1 MVWPFVPGTW
11 QVIPVRARSLM
22 EEKADAKT
30 SLREAAMRAL
40 ENAYAPYSNFRVGAA
55 LQTRDG
61 TVITGC
67 NMENS
72 AYGLAICA
80 ETLAV
85 ASAVSQGLT
94 EFDEIA
100 IATDDSEPTP
110 PCGACRQVL
119 NEFAPSIKISSYTR
133 DGKEAS
139 WTLDELLPHAFVL
152 HQSRGRT

>member
-1 MVWPFVPGTW
+1 MKN
-11 QVIPVRARSLM
+11 RSGN
-22 EEKADAKT
+22 DA
-30 SLREAAMRAL
+30 SLREAALRAL
-40 ENAYAPYSNFRVGAA
+40 DNAYAPYSSFRVGAA
-55 LQTRDG
+55 LRTRG
-61 TVITGC
+61 GEVVIGC

-100 IATDDSEPTP
+100 IATEDSEPTP

-119 NEFAPSIKISSYTR
+119 NEFAPNIKVSSYTR
-133 DGKEAS
+133 DGKEAV
-139 WTLDELLPHAFVL
+139 WTLEELLPHAFAL
-152 HQSRGRT
+152 NPSRGRV

>member
-1 MVWPFVPGTW
+1 M
-11 QVIPVRARSLM
+11 
-22 EEKADAKT
+22 AKT
-30 SLREAAMRAL
+30 PETKASLREAAMRAL
-40 ENAYAPYSNFRVGAA
+40 DNAYAPYSNFRVGAA
-55 LQTRDG
+55 LRTKDG
-61 TVITGC
+61 RLITGC

-119 NEFAPSIKISSYTR
+119 SEFAPTIRVSSYTR
-133 DGKEAS
+133 NGKEAS

-152 HQSRGRT
+152 NQSRGRM

>member
-1 MVWPFVPGTW
+1 MVRDPA
-11 QVIPVRARSLM
+11 Q
-22 EEKADAKT
+22 KT
-30 SLREAAMRAL
+30 SLREAAIRAL
-40 ENAYAPYSNFRVGAA
+40 ANAYAPYSNFRVGAA
-55 LQTRDG
+55 LRTRSG
-61 TVITGC
+61 AVITGC

-94 EFDEIA
+94 DFDEIA
-100 IATDDSEPTP
+100 IATDDDVPTP

-119 NEFAPSIKISSYTR
+119 NEFAPNIKVSSYTR

-152 HQSRGRT
+152 NPSRGRE

>member
-1 MVWPFVPGTW
+1 M
-11 QVIPVRARSLM
+11 
-22 EEKADAKT
+22 KAKSNTGA

-40 ENAYAPYSNFRVGAA
+40 DNAYAPYSNFRVGAA
-55 LQTRDG
+55 LRTKGGQ
-61 TVITGC
+61 VIAGC

-100 IATDDSEPTP
+100 IATEDSEPTP

-119 NEFAPSIKISSYTR
+119 NEFAPNIKIYSYTR
-133 DGKEAS
+133 DGQEAT

-152 HQSRGRT
+152 HQSRGRM

>member
-1 MVWPFVPGTW
+1 MKGKSRTQP
-11 QVIPVRARSLM
+11 
-22 EEKADAKT
+22 
-30 SLREAAMRAL
+30 SLRDAALSAL

-55 LQTRDG
+55 LRAKGGQL
-61 TVITGC
+61 ITGC

-100 IATDDSEPTP
+100 IATEDSEPTP

-119 NEFAPSIKISSYTR
+119 NEFAPNIRVSSYTR
-133 DGKEAS
+133 DGKEATWS
-139 WTLDELLPHAFVL
+139 LEELLPHPFVL
-152 HQSRGRT
+152 NNSRGRM

>member
-1 MVWPFVPGTW
+1 MKRESKPG
-11 QVIPVRARSLM
+11 A
-22 EEKADAKT
+22 
-30 SLREAAMRAL
+30 SLREAALRAL
-40 ENAYAPYSNFRVGAA
+40 DNAYAPYSSFRVGAA
-55 LQTRDG
+55 LRTRAGD
-61 TVITGC
+61 VIIGC

-100 IATDDSEPTP
+100 IATEDSEPTP

-119 NEFAPSIKISSYTR
+119 NEFAPNIKVSSYTR
-133 DGKEAS
+133 DGKEAV

-152 HQSRGRT
+152 NPSRGRA

>member
-1 MVWPFVPGTW
+1 MKN
-11 QVIPVRARSLM
+11 RSGN
-22 EEKADAKT
+22 DA
-30 SLREAAMRAL
+30 SLREAALRAL
-40 ENAYAPYSNFRVGAA
+40 DNAYAPYSSFRVGAA
-55 LQTRDG
+55 LRTRG
-61 TVITGC
+61 GEVVIGC

-94 EFDEIA
+94 EFDEVA

-119 NEFAPSIKISSYTR
+119 NEFAPNIRISSYTR
-133 DGKEAS
+133 GGKEAS

-152 HQSRGRT
+152 NHSRGRM

>member
-1 MVWPFVPGTW
+1 MTKKSET
-11 QVIPVRARSLM
+11 RA
-22 EEKADAKT
+22 

-40 ENAYAPYSNFRVGAA
+40 DNAHAPYSNFRVGAA
-55 LQTRDG
+55 LLTRDG
-61 TVITGC
+61 KLITGC
-67 NMENS
+67 NVENS

-100 IATDDSEPTP
+100 IASDDREPTP

-119 NEFAPSIKISSYTR
+119 NEFAPNIRVSSYTR

-139 WTLDELLPHAFVL
+139 WTLQELLPHAFVL
-152 HQSRGRT
+152 NQSRGRM

>member
-1 MVWPFVPGTW
+1 MATK
-11 QVIPVRARSLM
+11 S
-22 EEKADAKT
+22 ETKA

-40 ENAYAPYSNFRVGAA
+40 ENAHAPYSNFKVGAA
-55 LQTRDG
+55 LLTRDG
-61 TVITGC
+61 KLITGC
-67 NMENS
+67 NVENS

-85 ASAVSQGLT
+85 AYAVSQGLT

-100 IATDDSEPTP
+100 IASDDSEPTP

-119 NEFAPSIKISSYTR
+119 NEFAPNIRVSSYTR

-139 WTLDELLPHAFVL
+139 WTLQELLPHAFVL
-152 HQSRGRT
+152 NQSRGRM

>member
-1 MVWPFVPGTW
+1 MKKGSE
-11 QVIPVRARSLM
+11 RDASL
-22 EEKADAKT
+22 K
-30 SLREAAMRAL
+30 EAALRAL
-40 ENAYAPYSNFRVGAA
+40 DNAYAPYSNFRVGAA
-55 LQTRDG
+55 LRTKDG
-61 TVITGC
+61 QVITGC

-94 EFDEIA
+94 EFDEMA
-100 IATDDSEPTP
+100 IATEDSEPTP

-119 NEFAPSIKISSYTR
+119 NEFAPKIKISSYTR
-133 DGKEAS
+133 DGQEAA

-152 HQSRGRT
+152 HQSRGRI

>member
-1 MVWPFVPGTW
+1 MAT
-11 QVIPVRARSLM
+11 
-22 EEKADAKT
+22 KAETKA

-40 ENAYAPYSNFRVGAA
+40 DNAYAPYSNFRVGAA
-55 LQTRDG
+55 LRTTDG
-61 TVITGC
+61 RLITGC

-100 IATDDSEPTP
+100 IATEDSEPTP

-119 NEFAPSIKISSYTR
+119 SEFAPRIRISSYTR
-133 DGKEAS
+133 AGKEAS

-152 HQSRGRT
+152 NQSRGRM

>member
-1 MVWPFVPGTW
+1 MATK
-11 QVIPVRARSLM
+11 S
-22 EEKADAKT
+22 ETKA

-40 ENAYAPYSNFRVGAA
+40 DNAHAPYSNFRVGAA
-55 LQTRDG
+55 LLTRDG
-61 TVITGC
+61 RLITGC
-67 NMENS
+67 NVENS

-85 ASAVSQGLT
+85 AYAVSQGLT

-100 IATDDSEPTP
+100 IASDDVEPTP

-119 NEFAPSIKISSYTR
+119 NEFAPKIRISSYTR

-139 WTLDELLPHAFVL
+139 WTLEELLPHAFVL
-152 HQSRGRT
+152 NHSRGRM

>member
-1 MVWPFVPGTW
+1 MATK
-11 QVIPVRARSLM
+11 S
-22 EEKADAKT
+22 EKKA

-40 ENAYAPYSNFRVGAA
+40 DNAHAPYSNFKVGAA
-55 LQTRDG
+55 LRTRDG
-61 TVITGC
+61 RLITGC
-67 NMENS
+67 NVENS

-100 IATDDSEPTP
+100 IASDDREPTP

-119 NEFAPSIKISSYTR
+119 NEFAPNIRISSYTR

-139 WTLDELLPHAFVL
+139 WTLQELLPHAFVL
-152 HQSRGRT
+152 NQSRGRM

>member
-1 MVWPFVPGTW
+1 MATKSDP
-11 QVIPVRARSLM
+11 
-22 EEKADAKT
+22 KA

-40 ENAYAPYSNFRVGAA
+40 DNAHAPYSNFRVGAA
-55 LQTRDG
+55 LRTSDG
-61 TVITGC
+61 RLITGC
-67 NMENS
+67 NVENS

-94 EFDEIA
+94 EFEEIA
-100 IATDDSEPTP
+100 IASDDREPTP

-119 NEFAPSIKISSYTR
+119 NEFAPNIKISSYTR

-139 WTLDELLPHAFVL
+139 WTLSELLPHAFVL
-152 HQSRGRT
+152 NQSRGRM

>member
-1 MVWPFVPGTW
+1 
-11 QVIPVRARSLM
+11 
-22 EEKADAKT
+22 
-30 SLREAAMRAL
+30 MRAL
-40 ENAYAPYSNFRVGAA
+40 DNAHAPYSNFKVGAA
-55 LQTRDG
+55 LLTRDG
-61 TVITGC
+61 RLITGC
-67 NMENS
+67 NVENS

-100 IATDDSEPTP
+100 IASDDREPTP

-119 NEFAPSIKISSYTR
+119 NEFAPNIRISSYTR

-139 WTLDELLPHAFVL
+139 WTLSELLPHAFVL
-152 HQSRGRT
+152 NQSRGRM

>member
-1 MVWPFVPGTW
+1 MEKGSE
-11 QVIPVRARSLM
+11 RS
-22 EEKADAKT
+22 A
-30 SLREAAMRAL
+30 SLKEAALRAL
-40 ENAYAPYSNFRVGAA
+40 DNAYAPYSNFRVGAA
-55 LQTRDG
+55 LLTKDG
-61 TVITGC
+61 QVITGC

-94 EFDEIA
+94 EFDEMA
-100 IATDDSEPTP
+100 IATEDSEPTP

-119 NEFAPSIKISSYTR
+119 NEFAPKIKISSYTR
-133 DGKEAS
+133 DGQEAT

-152 HQSRGRT
+152 HQSRGRIL

>member
-1 MVWPFVPGTW
+1 MATKSEP
-11 QVIPVRARSLM
+11 
-22 EEKADAKT
+22 KA

-40 ENAYAPYSNFRVGAA
+40 DNAHAPYSNFRVGAA
-55 LQTRDG
+55 LLTRDG
-61 TVITGC
+61 RLITGC
-67 NMENS
+67 NVENS

-94 EFDEIA
+94 EFEEIA
-100 IATDDSEPTP
+100 IASDDREPTP

-119 NEFAPSIKISSYTR
+119 NEFAPNIKISSYTR

-139 WTLDELLPHAFVL
+139 WTLSELLPHAFVL
-152 HQSRGRT
+152 NQSRGRM

>member
-1 MVWPFVPGTW
+1 
-11 QVIPVRARSLM
+11 
-22 EEKADAKT
+22 
-30 SLREAAMRAL
+30 MRAL
-40 ENAYAPYSNFRVGAA
+40 DNAHAPYSKFRVGAA
-55 LQTRDG
+55 LLTRDG
-61 TVITGC
+61 KLITGC
-67 NMENS
+67 NVENS

-100 IATDDSEPTP
+100 IASDDREPTP

-119 NEFAPSIKISSYTR
+119 NEFAPNIRVSSYTR

-139 WTLDELLPHAFVL
+139 WTLKELLPHAFVL
-152 HQSRGRT
+152 NQSRGRM

>member
-1 MVWPFVPGTW
+1 
-11 QVIPVRARSLM
+11 
-22 EEKADAKT
+22 
-30 SLREAAMRAL
+30 MRAL
-40 ENAYAPYSNFRVGAA
+40 DNAHAPYSNFRVGAA
-55 LQTRDG
+55 LRTSDG
-61 TVITGC
+61 RLITGC
-67 NMENS
+67 NVENS

-100 IATDDSEPTP
+100 IASDDSEPTP

-119 NEFAPSIKISSYTR
+119 NEFAPNIRVSSYTR

-139 WTLDELLPHAFVL
+139 WTLQELLPHAFVL
-152 HQSRGRT
+152 NQSRGRM

>member
-1 MVWPFVPGTW
+1 MATK
-11 QVIPVRARSLM
+11 S
-22 EEKADAKT
+22 EKKA

-40 ENAYAPYSNFRVGAA
+40 DNAHAPYSNFKVGAA
-55 LQTRDG
+55 LRTRDG
-61 TVITGC
+61 RLITGC
-67 NMENS
+67 NVENS

-100 IATDDSEPTP
+100 IASDDSEPTP

-119 NEFAPSIKISSYTR
+119 NEFAPNIRVSSYTR

-139 WTLDELLPHAFVL
+139 WTLQELLPHAFVL
-152 HQSRGRT
+152 NQSRGRM

>member
-1 MVWPFVPGTW
+1 VKTK
-11 QVIPVRARSLM
+11 SNT
-22 EEKADAKT
+22 DA

-40 ENAYAPYSNFRVGAA
+40 ENAYAPYSSFRVGAA
-55 LQTRDG
+55 LRTKDG
-61 TVITGC
+61 QLITGC

-85 ASAVSQGLT
+85 AYAVSQGLT
-94 EFDEIA
+94 EFEEIA
-100 IATDDSEPTP
+100 IATEDSEPTP

-119 NEFAPSIKISSYTR
+119 NEFAPNIRVSSYTR
-133 DGKEAS
+133 DGQEAT

-152 HQSRGRT
+152 HQSRGRM

>member
-1 MVWPFVPGTW
+1 MATKAGT
-11 QVIPVRARSLM
+11 
-22 EEKADAKT
+22 KA

-40 ENAYAPYSNFRVGAA
+40 DNAYAPYSNFRVGAA
-55 LQTRDG
+55 LRTKDG
-61 TVITGC
+61 RLITGC

-100 IATDDSEPTP
+100 IATEDSEPTP

-119 NEFAPSIKISSYTR
+119 SEFAPRIRISSYTR
-133 DGKEAS
+133 SGKEAS

-152 HQSRGRT
+152 NQSRGRM